1 VKFIKIPRELDNKL
15 RNVFTDEKEYEAIK
29 TELIKSPLSL
39 SSVFLNI
46 YNEMKEELELISRE
60 DLKYLGSH
68 SKLDE

>member
-1 VKFIKIPRELDNKL
+1 MKFIKIPRELDNKL